1 MTPEAVPVDDDN
13 DQVVLN
19 EDEHAH
25 RINRS
30 GMPTE
35 RIGIA
40 LQQINIKVKDIV
52 QRNQINEMIFKVVE
66 EEK

>member
-1 MTPEAVPVDDDN
+1 MGNVCMTPEAVPVDDDN

-52 QRNQINEMIFKVVE
+52 
-66 EEK
+66 